1 MGAKMGKDRDKSWE
15 VATLEEHESCINVL
29 SVSQDGS
36 MVITGSD
43 DCSAR
48 LWCTT
53 TDKQI
58 GVLEKGQKRPNQP
71 PETAR

>member
-1 MGAKMGKDRDKSWE
+1 MGANMGKDRDKSWE
-15 VATLEEHESCINVL
+15 IAALESHESCINVL

-43 DCSAR
+43 DCTAR

-53 TDKQI
+53 NNESI

-71 PETAR
+71 PEAAR